1 VSFLYFGAIL
11 SSSLPFWLG
20 LPLFV
25 SFVGFVAF
33 SSTR

>member
-1 VSFLYFGAIL
+1 MLLSF
-11 SSSLPFWLG
+11 SLPFWLG

-25 SFVGFVAF
+25 SFIGFAVF